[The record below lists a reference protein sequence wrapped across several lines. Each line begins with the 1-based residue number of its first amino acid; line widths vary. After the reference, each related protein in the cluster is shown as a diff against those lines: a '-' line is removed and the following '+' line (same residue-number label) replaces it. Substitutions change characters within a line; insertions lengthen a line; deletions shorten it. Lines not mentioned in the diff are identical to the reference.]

1 MPFHIVLFFH
11 THIHL
16 LWEFNMFGQVW
27 KLLLN
32 PSVVQNNNHC
42 STWKILSWL
51 HLWHDV
57 WKQSMAWAKSQIMWL
72 VQLVTLLSYYLR
84 CLDGRKR
91 HAVGWDRM
99 PSRYIYWAKKTL
111 NLNSYNSIN
120 IALFFIYMPRQ
131 KMGQSQCF
139 SNGVWP
145 ILLPRSVECSTFERL
160 HLNSHPSQRNRK
172 YMNNLNEWIIKDY

>member
-1 MPFHIVLFFH
+1 
-11 THIHL
+11 
-16 LWEFNMFGQVW
+16 MFGQVW

-72 VQLVTLLSYYLR
+72 VQLVTLLSYYLTKMVGKGMLWAETE
-84 CLDGRKR
+84 CLQDT
-91 HAVGWDRM
+91 
-99 PSRYIYWAKKTL
+99 YIEQKKTL

-131 KMGQSQCF
+131 KLGQSQCF
-139 SNGVWP
+139 SSGVWP